1 MFPNF
6 KISRLGLF
14 SLLALIFITRASH
27 FGNASLLPDASIA
40 CFFLL
45 GALNARIRWM
55 LLAILIAVAID
66 LIVTRLMIVSDYC
79 MSPGYWGLIPI
90 YGMVWWLGRR
100 IHNLQ
105 GSHLKTYLAHGW
117 IATTLAFILS
127 NAVWYVFS
135 DKVNMMNVSDFSFA
149 VAKYYLPYTGFTM
162 FYLAAC
168 YAVMQFAASLK
179 SQRGL
184 NKA

>member
-1 MFPNF
+1 MYLKEFLMFPNF

-55 LLAILIAVAID
+55 LLAVLIAVAID
-66 LIVTRLMIVSDYC
+66 LIVTRFMIVSDYC

-100 IHNLQ
+100 IHNL
-105 GSHLKTYLAHGW
+105 HR
-117 IATTLAFILS
+117 LAFENLLGAWLDCDHFGIYFVKRS
-127 NAVWYVFS
+127 VVCIF
-135 DKVNMMNVSDFSFA
+135 
-149 VAKYYLPYTGFTM
+149 
-162 FYLAAC
+162 
-168 YAVMQFAASLK
+168 
-179 SQRGL
+179 
-184 NKA
+184 

>member
-1 MFPNF
+1 MFAKLN
-6 KISRLGLF
+6 SNLVAY
-14 SLLALIFITRASH
+14 ALIALLVITRASH

-100 IHNLQ
+100 IHHLQ
-105 GSHLKTYLAHGW
+105 GSHLKTYFSHGW

-162 FYLAAC
+162 FYLAAS

>member
-1 MFPNF
+1 MFAKLNSNVIIF
-6 KISRLGLF
+6 
-14 SLLALIFITRASH
+14 ALITLLIITRASH

-100 IHNLQ
+100 IHHWQNPHLKGYFLQ
-105 GSHLKTYLAHGW
+105 GWLA
-117 IATTLAFILS
+117 TSLAFIFS

-135 DKVNMMNVSDFSFA
+135 DKVSLMSIGDFSIA

-162 FYLAAC
+162 FYLAIS
-168 YAVMQFAASLK
+168 YAILQFITSLK
-179 SQRGL
+179 SHPRF
-184 NKA
+184 KKV

>member
-1 MFPNF
+1 MFQN
-6 KISRLGLF
+6 KQISTLAACF
-14 SLLALIFITRASH
+14 ILLLMLMTRASH

-55 LLAILIAVAID
+55 LLAVLIAVAID
-66 LIVTRLMIVSDYC
+66 LIVTRFMIVSDYC

-100 IHNLQ
+100 THHLQ
-105 GSHLKTYLAHGW
+105 GSYLKTYFSHGW